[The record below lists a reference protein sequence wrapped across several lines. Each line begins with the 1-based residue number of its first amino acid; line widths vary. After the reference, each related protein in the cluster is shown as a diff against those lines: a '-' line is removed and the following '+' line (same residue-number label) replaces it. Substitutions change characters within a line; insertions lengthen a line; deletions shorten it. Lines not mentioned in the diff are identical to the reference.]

1 MQMSLAI
8 NGYGYICCNLC
19 RTNINEKEKYVLV
32 DGSEYHVDCF
42 THKVGCFMELLK
54 ELGNE

>member
-1 MQMSLAI
+1 MQMSLAM
-8 NGYGYICCNLC
+8 NSYGYICCNLC
-19 RTNINEKEKYVLV
+19 RTPINEKEKYVLV

-42 THKVGCFMELLK
+42 THKVNRFMELLK